1 MAGVFGLRGD
11 LKVAASRIGEDALAA
26 GLRVRATL
34 ADGTTRAL
42 RIAAI
47 RRLGSVS
54 IAAPGDVLTEGDEIN
69 AIVAPDAL
77 TQFAGAFASAR
88 PEVRLTA

>member
-1 MAGVFGLRGD
+1 MQAG
-11 LKVAASRIGEDALAA
+11 KRISE
-26 GLRVRATL
+26 VEI
-34 ADGTTRAL
+34 DGKL

-77 TQFAGAFASAR
+77 TQFAAAFRLGATRSS
-88 PEVRLTA
+88 VTA